1 MTTPV
6 LTQEELQQIQQVR
19 KQMVETASALG
30 EVSYQEILV
39 NLEKERLTEIVKTL
53 RESERKLLDEFGKKY
68 GDGVINL
75 ETGEI
80 QSKP

>member
-1 MTTPV
+1 MSNLT
-6 LTQEELQQIQQVR
+6 LTQEELQEIQQVR

-30 EVSYQEILV
+30 EVSYQEILI
-39 NLEKERLTEIVKTL
+39 NLEKERITGTIKIL
-53 RESERKLLDEFGKKY
+53 RDSERKLLDEFGKKY

-80 QSKP
+80 QAKP